1 MIKLQSKCYGGMKG
15 QTPKSKD
22 DYTTDNAYY
31 FFREVITF
39 RLQTFDALKFVSKIC
54 IKIMLKGPGIVCI
67 A

>member
-39 RLQTFDALKFVSKIC
+39 RMQNFDAIKSILKKC
-54 IKIMLKGPGIVCI
+54 NKTMLK
-67 A
+67 